1 MMKIILMFLKW
12 RKNFLRKKLL
22 RHHLGLIF
30 VLNGYSQ
37 KKNCELFNILD
48 IIFNFSDDDLLELI

>member
-1 MMKIILMFLKW
+1 MFLKW

-22 RHHLGLIF
+22 RDHLGLIF

-37 KKNCELFNILD
+37 KSFNELFNILD
-48 IIFNFSDDDLLELI
+48 IVFNSNDDDSLELV